1 MANDNGVARSK
12 AKAGRG
18 QLPQRRIDPLLLLR
32 AWLATLRDCISNVP
46 RQPVRRLNSAIV
58 RPAFSIL
65 ARRTAAR
72 ASCSSSRNL
81 IPSFM

>member
-1 MANDNGVARSK
+1 MANDNGAARPR
-12 AKAGRG
+12 AKAGGG
-18 QLPQRRIDPLLLLR
+18 QLPQRRIYPLLLLW
-32 AWLATLRDCISNVP
+32 ACLATLRDCISNVP
-46 RQPVRRLNSAIV
+46 RQSGSPPELGDCKAGLL
-58 RPAFSIL
+58 IL